1 MKLKNTATRNYM
13 FNNVILEAGKEIE
26 IEDKKLA
33 KLLLQQEGVIE
44 AINAEEV
51 KELKD
56 DLELANAKLKA
67 TELGIK
73 FQKNIKL
80 KTLLK
85 KINEHQLSWL
95 HKQGD

>member
-1 MKLKNTATRNYM
+1 MIYRCYCGTAD
-13 FNNVILEAGKEIE
+13 FEIRE
-26 IEDKKLA
+26 
-33 KLLLQQEGVIE
+33 LLLQIWANG
-44 AINAEEV
+44 AEEV

-85 KINEHQLSWL
+85 KINEHQLS
-95 HKQGD
+95 